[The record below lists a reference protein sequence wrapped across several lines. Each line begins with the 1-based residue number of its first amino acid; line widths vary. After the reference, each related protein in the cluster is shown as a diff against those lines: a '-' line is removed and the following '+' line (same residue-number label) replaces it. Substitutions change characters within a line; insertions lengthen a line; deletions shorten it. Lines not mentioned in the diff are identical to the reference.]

1 VDETMAQA
9 DARKSRW
16 FDRATSALILIDH
29 QIGTLQ
35 LVKNIASD
43 AALRNAVLL
52 AKAAT
57 TLGMPIVMTAS
68 MEDQVQ
74 GPLAPALRQV
84 APEAYDARVKRLG
97 IVNAWADPNFK
108 AAVEATGRRRLVMAG
123 VTTDIC
129 LVFPSISAVND
140 GYEVQAVLDASGSSF
155 ELQEDTARRRMEDA
169 GVVLTTTNTIVA
181 ELVQNWATP
190 EGGILVPYLLA
201 SSPIIPPV
209 T

>member
-1 VDETMAQA
+1 MSSTESTA
-9 DARKSRW
+9 KSRW
-16 FDRATSALILIDH
+16 FDRSTSALVLIDH
-29 QIGTLQ
+29 QIGTMQ

-52 AKAAT
+52 AKAAK

-68 MEDQVQ
+68 MEDHLQ
-74 GPLAPALRQV
+74 GPLASALQAV
-84 APEAYDARVKRLG
+84 APEAYGARVKRLG

-108 AAVEATGRRRLVMAG
+108 NAVEATGKKSLVMAG

-129 LVFPSISAVND
+129 LVFPAIDAVKD
-140 GYEVQAVLDASGSSF
+140 GYKVQAVLDASGSSF
-155 ELQEDTARRRMEDA
+155 EIQEEMARRRMENA
-169 GVVLTTTNTIVA
+169 GVVLTTTNAVIA

-190 EGGILVPYLLA
+190 EGGALVQYLLA
-201 SSPIIPPV
+201 SSPMIPPI

>member
-1 VDETMAQA
+1 
-9 DARKSRW
+9 
-16 FDRATSALILIDH
+16 
-29 QIGTLQ
+29 
-35 LVKNIASD
+35 
-43 AALRNAVLL
+43 
-52 AKAAT
+52 
-57 TLGMPIVMTAS
+57 
-68 MEDQVQ
+68 MEDHMQ

-108 AAVEATGRRRLVMAG
+108 AAVAATGRKQLVMAG

-129 LVFPSISAVND
+129 LVFPSINAVND
-140 GYEVQAVLDASGSSF
+140 GYEVQAVLDASGSSL
-155 ELQEDTARRRMEDA
+155 ELQEETARRRMERA
-169 GVVLTTTNTIVA
+169 GVVLTATNTIIA

-201 SSPIIPPV
+201 SSPIISPI

>member
-1 VDETMAQA
+1 MPRA
-9 DARKSRW
+9 DARKSLW
-16 FDRATSALILIDH
+16 FDRDTSVLILIDH

-35 LVKNIASD
+35 LVKNIAAD

-52 AKAAT
+52 AKAAK

-68 MEDQVQ
+68 MEDHVQ

-84 APEAYDARVKRLG
+84 ASDAYDARVKRLG
-97 IVNAWADPNFK
+97 IVNAWSDPNFK
-108 AAVEATGRRRLVMAG
+108 AAVEVTGRRHLVMAG
-123 VTTDIC
+123 DTTDIC
-129 LVFPSISAVND
+129 LVLPSISAVND

-155 ELQEDTARRRMEDA
+155 ELQEDTARRRMQDA

-181 ELVQNWATP
+181 ELVQDWSTP

-201 SSPIIPPV
+201 SSPIIAPV

>member
-1 VDETMAQA
+1 MPQTDTLS
-9 DARKSRW
+9 KSPW
-16 FDRATSALILIDH
+16 FKPETSALVLIDH
-29 QIGTLQ
+29 QIGTMQ
-35 LVKNIASD
+35 LVKNISSD
-43 AALRNAVLL
+43 ASLRNAVLL

-68 MEDQVQ
+68 MEDHVQ

-84 APEAYDARVKRLG
+84 APKAYDARVKRLG

-108 AAVEATGRRRLVMAG
+108 AAVLAAGRKQLVMAG

-129 LVFPSISAVND
+129 LVFPSINAVND
-140 GYEVQAVLDASGSSF
+140 GYEVQAVLDASGSSL
-155 ELQEDTARRRMEDA
+155 ELPEETARRRMDRA
-169 GVVLTTTNTIVA
+169 GVVLTATNTIIA

-201 SSPIIPPV
+201 SSPIISPIA
-209 T
+209 

>member
-1 VDETMAQA
+1 MPRA
-9 DARKSRW
+9 DARKLRW
-16 FDRATSALILIDH
+16 FDRETSALILIDH

-52 AKAAT
+52 AKAAK

-68 MEDQVQ
+68 MEDHVQ

-108 AAVEATGRRRLVMAG
+108 AAVEATGRRHLVMAG

-140 GYEVQAVLDASGSSF
+140 GYEVQAVLDATGSSF
-155 ELQEDTARRRMEDA
+155 ELQEDTARRRKA
-169 GVVLTTTNTIVA
+169 GYWSHTSLHRH
-181 ELVQNWATP
+181 P
-190 EGGILVPYLLA
+190 
-201 SSPIIPPV
+201 S
-209 T
+209 